1 MKNNY
6 KIDPREY
13 LENNRINANLNKERK
28 NFLYQQEI
36 ENDKKIL
43 DNLSKKYDE
52 EDKIKLD
59 KKKQIQNEQLEHYN
73 NYMKNKYEINKNKN
87 DELLITIGKEKD
99 YISKINEQDKLN
111 CNKSKNHIINN
122 SFSNYINQNK
132 INQIN
137 YTHGYNII
145 NLEPDYNNIDLY
157 NKQNYTINSINSNE
171 NNINNINLCNLQ
183 INNQI
188 NENKNFDKYNNDK
201 DYNDNKLQNNKNI
214 NNINNNSN
222 EEKLSESEYRTYNE
236 YLNKLKNEVKN
247 NHYTKSYDN
256 IRNINNYYHNLNQ
269 ISNSQFQNNNFQN
282 NNQNNINDRF
292 YNDENYNNYIYHNK
306 NQYQDNLV
314 PLQNQMNRLTLEA
327 RNQYLLNKKK
337 NSLSYNN
344 IYTKQ
349 SKLPKDTFLNY
360 NPFTISRF
368 NEKKKI
374 EQIKEYLDSQIDSK
388 NIYKDTYFNLE
399 QKFNTN
405 FKKKEYIKNN
415 NIYDEINKKNIELKD
430 INISPYSYW
439 KNYSIGH
446 FFEDNNL
453 NINNNN
459 NKNNNNRIIN
469 ERLQNLG
476 NNIINQ

>member
-99 YISKINEQDKLN
+99 YTSKINEQDKLN
-111 CNKSKNHIINN
+111 CNK
-122 SFSNYINQNK
+122 SNYINQNK

-314 PLQNQMNRLTLEA
+314 PLQNQMNRLT
-327 RNQYLLNKKK
+327 
-337 NSLSYNN
+337 
-344 IYTKQ
+344 
-349 SKLPKDTFLNY
+349 
-360 NPFTISRF
+360 
-368 NEKKKI
+368 
-374 EQIKEYLDSQIDSK
+374 
-388 NIYKDTYFNLE
+388 
-399 QKFNTN
+399 
-405 FKKKEYIKNN
+405 
-415 NIYDEINKKNIELKD
+415 
-430 INISPYSYW
+430 
-439 KNYSIGH
+439 
-446 FFEDNNL
+446 
-453 NINNNN
+453 
-459 NKNNNNRIIN
+459 
-469 ERLQNLG
+469 
-476 NNIINQ
+476 